1 VSNRSRDAVN
11 ILLVTAGDET
21 IGGVAYVVGNLAR
34 HLQSRGHDVIFFH
47 VGNSVIIKSKTT
59 QWGFHSFNLNLQMP
73 FGDRHA
79 ATSLLL
85 FCFRFPVVLFQLLR
99 LLQRRRIQI
108 VNIHYAA
115 ESYIYFAIC
124 RYILPIRLITSVH
137 GADLF
142 PGGIRRDEY
151 PRSIK
156 LLLKV
161 SDLIVA
167 PSNAYRQDVAG
178 VFPELIGRMVFIHN
192 GVDLSE
198 LKSVPGTRTS
208 PNGNPF
214 VLCVAMHNE
223 KKGIDVLLRAFA
235 HLHDTRPDLR
245 LVLAGDGP
253 LREQLEDL
261 AASLNLRDK
270 VEFRGRQT
278 RTQVANL
285 LHDCEVFVLPS
296 RSEPFGIVLIEAMAC
311 GKPVVAT
318 TAGGIPEIVENGKN
332 GLLVQPDDPRAL
344 AEALIKVLSDTDLQ
358 KTIASNGL
366 STARKRFR
374 AEDTGAAYESVY
386 AGLLNPSTTRSFQA
400 ARTSL

>member
-1 VSNRSRDAVN
+1 MN

-34 HLQSRGHDVIFFH
+34 HLQSRGHEVMFFH
-47 VGNSVIIKSKTT
+47 IGDSTIIESKTT
-59 QWGFHSFNLNLQMP
+59 RGFHSFKLNLQMP
-73 FGDRHA
+73 FGDRHT

-85 FCFRFPVVLFQLLR
+85 FCFRFPVVLIQLLR
-99 LLQRRRIQI
+99 LLQRHRVQI
-108 VNIHYAA
+108 VNIHYPA

-151 PRSIK
+151 PRSIE
-156 LLLKV
+156 LLLKA

-167 PSNAYRQDVAG
+167 PSNAYQQDVAG
-178 VFPELIGRMVFIHN
+178 VFPKLIGRMVCIHN
-192 GVDLSE
+192 GVDLGE
-198 LKSVPGTRTS
+198 LKSLPRTRTS
-208 PNGNPF
+208 PKGTPY

-235 HLHDTRPDLR
+235 HLQHARPDLR

-253 LREQLEDL
+253 LRQQLEDL
-261 AASLNLRDK
+261 AASLNVRGK

-278 RTQVANL
+278 RSQVGEL
-285 LHDCEVFVLPS
+285 LRGCEVFVLPS

-332 GLLVQPDDPRAL
+332 GLLVQPDDPQAL
-344 AEALIKVLSDTDLQ
+344 AAALIKVLSDTKLQ
-358 KTIASNGL
+358 ETIASNGL
-366 STARKRFR
+366 STASERFR

-386 AGLLNPSTTRSFQA
+386 AGLIHPSETRSFQA
-400 ARTSL
+400 A